1 MSEEKKIYYYAQ
13 INTDSKLC
21 CGVSQ
26 LCGEKIQDDM
36 IELESYDMSLMGKMW
51 TGEWN
56 EEMQSWD
63 GGEWVEN
70 PNPPEPG
77 PDPITLED
85 IDTKLDAQQALQ
97 LTSLQGQADQYT
109 TALDMQEQINAQQ
122 QLNLTALQGIA
133 DLYATILSMQTPTTE
148 TEE

>member
-36 IELESYDMSLMGKMW
+36 IELESYDMSLMGMMW
-51 TGEWN
+51 TGTWN
-56 EEMQSWD
+56 EETQSWD

-70 PNPPEPG
+70 PNPPEPPEPSTEPTNQDIMDKLNDMSG
-77 PDPITLED
+77 DQVSVATLD
-85 IDTKLDAQQALQ
+85 
-97 LTSLQGQADQYT
+97 
-109 TALDMQEQINAQQ
+109 NAYREGV
-122 QLNLTALQGIA
+122 NA
-133 DLYATILSMQTPTTE
+133 YV
-148 TEE
+148 